1 MPVGNCSEF
10 AAGCKNVRVETV
22 RNALAVMGSREVHS
36 HRSYA
41 HHAAAPFA
49 VVNSAGHFAAAVLKR
64 GKAGGSRS
72 TVAKKFFLLEQPAR
86 FGVTGGDQPGILLSH
101 EPARVRG
108 SRRAKKVRLLALQ
121 NRRDMRREHGLSGKE
136 CHLSVVGDG
145 APFPVSGSVVADS
158 RFPVGAE
165 DFVQVQK
172 FNRGAESGAD
182 DAAEQ
187 ASAEAGSHPS
197 VGGDAGKGHFSV

>member
-49 VVNSAGHFAAAVLKR
+49 VVHSARHFAAAVLQR

-72 TVAKKFFLLEQPAR
+72 TAAKKFFLLEQPAR

-101 EPARVRG
+101 EPARVRARG
-108 SRRAKKVRLLALQ
+108 LTKKVRLLPLQ
-121 NRRDMRREHGLSGKE
+121 NRGDMRGAHGL
-136 CHLSVVGDG
+136 
-145 APFPVSGSVVADS
+145 
-158 RFPVGAE
+158 
-165 DFVQVQK
+165 
-172 FNRGAESGAD
+172 
-182 DAAEQ
+182 
-187 ASAEAGSHPS
+187 AG
-197 VGGDAGKGHFSV
+197 